1 MIKEKLKQIREIEK
15 RSKNTKLNSND
26 INHLIEIDCF
36 AEKNK
41 IPELR
46 ERITRAIIN
55 LEKAV
60 PAKEIILKE
69 GEEGEIKELD
79 EETFVKKRR
88 NNIIEL
94 IIQVAERK

>member
-15 RSKNTKLNSND
+15 HSKNTKLNSND

-69 GEEGEIKELD
+69 GEIKELD